1 MRVASLNRAKE
12 DDMAPMKLEIITAER
27 VVYSDDVDVL
37 VAPGVEGELGAA
49 TVIGCA
55 ANLKRP
61 SIQEQPLARG
71 DRIRVSTS
79 KVVVGTFDSL
89 EADTLFLENQIT
101 LPLSSVTKLE
111 VSRGK
116 KRSAGRAVGFG
127 FLGILGGALVGAA
140 IDETSRDCAQQRAE
154 FDTDECDYGEVVVGA
169 GAGDPGERRA
179 GPRTT

>member
-1 MRVASLNRAKE
+1 
-12 DDMAPMKLEIITAER
+12 MKTNSAILLMII
-27 VVYSDDVDVL
+27 
-37 VAPGVEGELGAA
+37 AA

-127 FLGILGGALVGAA
+127 FLGVLGGALVGAA
-140 IDETSRDCAQQRAE
+140 IGEMSRDCAD
-154 FDTDECDYGEVVVGA
+154 FDTEECDYGEVVVGA
-169 GAGDPGERRA
+169 GAGALLGGLGGAVIGGSTGSREIWEEVPLAKVRQSSA
-179 GPRTT
+179 K